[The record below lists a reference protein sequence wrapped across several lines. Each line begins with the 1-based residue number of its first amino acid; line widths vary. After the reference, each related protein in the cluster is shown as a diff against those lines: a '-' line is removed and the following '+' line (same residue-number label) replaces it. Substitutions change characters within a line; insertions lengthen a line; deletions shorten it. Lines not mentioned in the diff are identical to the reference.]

1 MESPMKRIETVITP
15 WSLDT
20 FKEVAP
26 KLGISE
32 FNLVE
37 VFSTGCTTV
46 EKRKRIYRGTEY
58 TTDLLPRLKLEFVL
72 SDDDVKA
79 TLHQLLE
86 LVCPESIAVFKLDQT
101 IWPANGNLTSSL
113 PLADATNRPT
123 GAAIRQIVGLAP
135 RKSDKDSDHGLDIT
149 LRTAADDGNNW
160 KAR

>member
-1 MESPMKRIETVITP
+1 MKRIEAVITP

-37 VFSTGCTTV
+37 VFCAGCTTV

-58 TTDLLPRLKLEFVL
+58 PTDLLPRLKLEFVL
-72 SDDDVKA
+72 SDGDVTA
-79 TLHQLLE
+79 TLHQLLQ
-86 LVCPESIAVFKLDQT
+86 LLCPESIAVFKLDQT
-101 IWPANGNLTSSL
+101 IRATKIPITAWTSHSGQS
-113 PLADATNRPT
+113 AE
-123 GAAIRQIVGLAP
+123 
-135 RKSDKDSDHGLDIT
+135 
-149 LRTAADDGNNW
+149 DGDNW

>member
-1 MESPMKRIETVITP
+1 MESSMKRIETVITP

-26 KLGISE
+26 KLRISE

-37 VFSTGCTTV
+37 VFRAGCTTV

-72 SDDDVKA
+72 SDDDVTA

-86 LVCPESIAVFKLDQT
+86 LVCPESIAVFKMDQT
-101 IWPANGNLTSSL
+101 IWPANGNLTSSA
-113 PLADATNRPT
+113 PLVHTTNRPT
-123 GAAIRQIVGLAP
+123 GVAIRQIVGLP
-135 RKSDKDSDHGLDIT
+135 LRKSDNDSDHRLDIA
-149 LRTAADDGNNW
+149 LQTAADDSNNW
-160 KAR
+160 